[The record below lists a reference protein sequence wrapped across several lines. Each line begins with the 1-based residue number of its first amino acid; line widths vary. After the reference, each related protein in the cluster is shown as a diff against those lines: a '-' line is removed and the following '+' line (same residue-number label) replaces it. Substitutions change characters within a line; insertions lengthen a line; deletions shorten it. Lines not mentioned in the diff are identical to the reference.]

1 MSTSFA
7 DLFRIIQFVY
17 DYMFNIVCIK
27 FSFNS
32 AQFGIS
38 LCIHEIVKHT
48 YGAEKTYFLAEFSAR
63 GEVREGGG
71 NWGLPIFDYLNV
83 FFSLKKN

>member
-1 MSTSFA
+1 MCLSTSFA

-17 DYMFNIVCIK
+17 DYIFNIVCIK

-48 YGAEKTYFLAEFSAR
+48 YGAEKTYSLAEFSAR
-63 GEVREGGG
+63 GEVGEGGG
-71 NWGLPIFDYLNV
+71 EEGSTNFRLFKCIF
-83 FFSLKKN
+83 FF